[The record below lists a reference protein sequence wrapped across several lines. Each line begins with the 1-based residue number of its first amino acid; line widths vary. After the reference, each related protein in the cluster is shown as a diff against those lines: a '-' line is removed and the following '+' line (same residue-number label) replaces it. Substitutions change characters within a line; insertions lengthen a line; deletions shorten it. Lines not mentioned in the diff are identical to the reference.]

1 MKIGNS
7 SRRDMGSLKN
17 DWQTRPAADED
28 DIVDVASEASYQA
41 PPAKRWEDQVEKAA
55 APEECSSIIGAGSVW
70 QGNFST
76 DGSVR
81 LDGKVSG
88 EVKAAGTVHIT
99 DGAQV
104 NAVIQAR
111 FVVIGGAFD
120 GQLYCS
126 ERLELLPSSRMKGS
140 ITTPQISVG
149 EGAFI
154 DGEIHMVEESA
165 TVSAP
170 ASKSFATVKPA
181 SAKPSLPTATR
192 PATSLR
198 CRRRAR
204 ARPRP
209 ANTALGSTPQDT
221 ASSEHEGIH
230 ANEMPP
236 CPDGFLL
243 TDIWSISACG

>member
-1 MKIGNS
+1 MEVAMKIGN

-17 DWQTRPAADED
+17 DWQTRPVAGEDDMIDDVAAD
-28 DIVDVASEASYQA
+28 ATYQA

-55 APEECSSIIGAGSVW
+55 APEDCSSIIGAGSVW

-104 NAVIQAR
+104 NATVQAR
-111 FVVIGGAFD
+111 FVVVAGSFD

-126 ERLELLPSSRMKGS
+126 ERLELLPSSRVKGS

-170 ASKSFATVKPA
+170 AAKSFATVKPLTSDIGLGDEPEA
-181 SAKPSLPTATR
+181 QPTNGHQTGNVTSMQAKGQGQAK
-192 PATSLR
+192 
-198 CRRRAR
+198 AR
-204 ARPRP
+204 
-209 ANTALGSTPQDT
+209 
-221 ASSEHEGIH
+221 
-230 ANEMPP
+230 
-236 CPDGFLL
+236 
-243 TDIWSISACG
+243 

>member
-1 MKIGNS
+1 MKIGNNTRPDKS
-7 SRRDMGSLKN
+7 SLKN

-28 DIVDVASEASYQA
+28 DMIDAAAAEASYQA

-55 APEECSSIIGAGSVW
+55 APEDHSSIIGAGSVW

-88 EVKAAGTVHIT
+88 EIKAASTVHIT

-111 FVVIGGAFD
+111 FVVIGGSFD

-140 ITTPQISVG
+140 IKTPQISVG

-170 ASKSFATVKPA
+170 TAKSFATVKPLT
-181 SAKPSLPTATR
+181 SDNGLEDEPEAKPTNGYQPGNV
-192 PATSLR
+192 TSMQAKDQGQAK
-198 CRRRAR
+198 AR
-204 ARPRP
+204 
-209 ANTALGSTPQDT
+209 
-221 ASSEHEGIH
+221 
-230 ANEMPP
+230 
-236 CPDGFLL
+236 
-243 TDIWSISACG
+243 

>member
-28 DIVDVASEASYQA
+28 DLMDDVVADASYQA
-41 PPAKRWEDQVEKAA
+41 PPTKRWEDQVEKAA
-55 APEECSSIIGAGSVW
+55 APDDCSSTIGAGSVW

-104 NAVIQAR
+104 NAVVQAR
-111 FVVIGGAFD
+111 FVVVAGSFD

-126 ERLELLPSSRMKGS
+126 ERLELLPSSRVKGS

-165 TVSAP
+165 KASAP
-170 ASKSFATVKPA
+170 AAKSFATVKPMT
-181 SAKPSLPTATR
+181 SDNGIEDEPEAKPANGYQTGNV
-192 PATSLR
+192 TSMQAKGQGQAK
-198 CRRRAR
+198 AR
-204 ARPRP
+204 
-209 ANTALGSTPQDT
+209 
-221 ASSEHEGIH
+221 
-230 ANEMPP
+230 
-236 CPDGFLL
+236 
-243 TDIWSISACG
+243 

>member
-1 MKIGNS
+1 MEVAMKIANN

-28 DIVDVASEASYQA
+28 GLIDDVAAEASYQA

-55 APEECSSIIGAGSVW
+55 APEECSSIIGGGSVW

-170 ASKSFATVKPA
+170 AAKSFATVKPLT
-181 SAKPSLPTATR
+181 SDNGVEDEPEAKPANGYQTGNV
-192 PATSLR
+192 TSMQAKGQGQAK
-198 CRRRAR
+198 AR
-204 ARPRP
+204 
-209 ANTALGSTPQDT
+209 
-221 ASSEHEGIH
+221 
-230 ANEMPP
+230 
-236 CPDGFLL
+236 
-243 TDIWSISACG
+243 

>member
-7 SRRDMGSLKN
+7 RRDMGTLKN
-17 DWQTRPAADED
+17 DWQNREDDDLPEDIEPDTSFQPAA
-28 DIVDVASEASYQA
+28 A
-41 PPAKRWEDQVEKAA
+41 PANKRWEDQIERPA
-55 APEECSSIIGAGSVW
+55 APEDCSSTIGSGSVW

-111 FVVIGGAFD
+111 FVVIGGSFD

-126 ERLELLPSSRMKGS
+126 ERLELLPSSRIKGS
-140 ITTPQISVG
+140 MTTPQISVG

-154 DGEIHMVEESA
+154 DGEIHMVEESTPVA
-165 TVSAP
+165 TP
-170 ASKSFATVKPA
+170 ASKNFASVKP
-181 SAKPSLPTATR
+181 
-192 PATSLR
+192 
-198 CRRRAR
+198 
-204 ARPRP
+204 
-209 ANTALGSTPQDT
+209 LGSNNDT
-221 ASSEHEGIH
+221 RADDAEPE
-230 ANEMPP
+230 AKTN
-236 CPDGFLL
+236 GFQ
-243 TDIWSISACG
+243 TNVTQIKQGGQQQAKR

>member
-7 SRRDMGSLKN
+7 SRRDMGALKN
-17 DWQTRPAADED
+17 DWQSRPAVEEEDELID
-28 DIVDVASEASYQA
+28 DVVAETSFTPPA
-41 PPAKRWEDQVEKAA
+41 PAKRWEDQVEKAA
-55 APEECSSIIGAGSVW
+55 APDDCSSIIGSGSVW

-111 FVVIGGAFD
+111 FVVIGGSFD

-126 ERLELLPSSRMKGS
+126 ERLELLPSSRIKGS

-165 TVSAP
+165 GVQAP
-170 ASKSFATVKPA
+170 ASKSFATVKPLNDDNREDDDAKA
-181 SAKPSLPTATR
+181 SNGYNVTSMPNKGQPQAK
-192 PATSLR
+192 
-198 CRRRAR
+198 AR
-204 ARPRP
+204 
-209 ANTALGSTPQDT
+209 
-221 ASSEHEGIH
+221 
-230 ANEMPP
+230 
-236 CPDGFLL
+236 
-243 TDIWSISACG
+243 

>member
-1 MKIGNS
+1 MLTTRKTQIEVCMKIGNNT
-7 SRRDMGSLKN
+7 RRDMGSLKN
-17 DWQTRPAADED
+17 DWQTRPAADQD

-55 APEECSSIIGAGSVW
+55 TPEDCSSVIGAGSVW

-81 LDGKVSG
+81 LEGKVSG

-154 DGEIHMVEESA
+154 DGEIHMVEESD

-170 ASKSFATVKPA
+170 ASKSFATVKPLPGDKGLEDEPE
-181 SAKPSLPTATR
+181 AKPANGYQTGNV
-192 PATSLR
+192 TSMQ
-198 CRRRAR
+198 AK
-204 ARPRP
+204 
-209 ANTALGSTPQDT
+209 GQ
-221 ASSEHEGIH
+221 G
-230 ANEMPP
+230 
-236 CPDGFLL
+236 
-243 TDIWSISACG
+243 

>member
-1 MKIGNS
+1 MEVAMKIGN

-17 DWQTRPAADED
+17 DWQTRPAADQD
-28 DIVDVASEASYQA
+28 DLMDDVSADASYQA

-55 APEECSSIIGAGSVW
+55 APDDCSSIIGAGSVW

-104 NAVIQAR
+104 NAVVQAR
-111 FVVIGGAFD
+111 FVVVAGSFD

-126 ERLELLPSSRMKGS
+126 ERLELLPSSRVKGA

-170 ASKSFATVKPA
+170 AAKSFATVKPLTTDIA
-181 SAKPSLPTATR
+181 LEDEAEAKPTNGYQTGNV
-192 PATSLR
+192 TSMQAKGQAK
-198 CRRRAR
+198 AR
-204 ARPRP
+204 
-209 ANTALGSTPQDT
+209 
-221 ASSEHEGIH
+221 
-230 ANEMPP
+230 
-236 CPDGFLL
+236 
-243 TDIWSISACG
+243 

>member
-1 MKIGNS
+1 MKIGNNT
-7 SRRDMGSLKN
+7 RRDKGSLKN

-28 DIVDVASEASYQA
+28 DMIDASAAEASYQA

-55 APEECSSIIGAGSVW
+55 APEDYSSIIGAGSVW

-88 EVKAAGTVHIT
+88 EVKAASTVHIT

-111 FVVIGGAFD
+111 FVVIGGSFD

-126 ERLELLPSSRMKGS
+126 ERLELLSSSRMKGS
-140 ITTPQISVG
+140 IKTPQISVG

-170 ASKSFATVKPA
+170 AAKSFATVKPLT
-181 SAKPSLPTATR
+181 SDNELEDEPEAKPTNGYQTGNV
-192 PATSLR
+192 TSMQAKDQGQAK
-198 CRRRAR
+198 AR
-204 ARPRP
+204 
-209 ANTALGSTPQDT
+209 
-221 ASSEHEGIH
+221 
-230 ANEMPP
+230 
-236 CPDGFLL
+236 
-243 TDIWSISACG
+243 

>member
-1 MKIGNS
+1 
-7 SRRDMGSLKN
+7 MGSLKN
-17 DWQTRPAADED
+17 DWQTRPVAGEDDMIDDVAAD
-28 DIVDVASEASYQA
+28 ATYQA

-55 APEECSSIIGAGSVW
+55 APDDCSSIIGAGSVW

-104 NAVIQAR
+104 NATVQAR
-111 FVVIGGAFD
+111 FVVVAGSFD

-126 ERLELLPSSRMKGS
+126 ERLELLPSSRVKGS

-170 ASKSFATVKPA
+170 AAKSFATVKPLTSDIGLEDEPEA
-181 SAKPSLPTATR
+181 QPTNGYQTGNVTSMQAKGQGQAK
-192 PATSLR
+192 
-198 CRRRAR
+198 AR
-204 ARPRP
+204 
-209 ANTALGSTPQDT
+209 
-221 ASSEHEGIH
+221 
-230 ANEMPP
+230 
-236 CPDGFLL
+236 
-243 TDIWSISACG
+243 

>member
-17 DWQTRPAADED
+17 DWQTRPAADQD
-28 DIVDVASEASYQA
+28 DLMDDVSADASYQA

-55 APEECSSIIGAGSVW
+55 APDDCSSIIGAGSVW

-104 NAVIQAR
+104 NAVVQAR
-111 FVVIGGAFD
+111 FVVVAGSFD

-126 ERLELLPSSRMKGS
+126 ERLELLPSSRVKGS

-170 ASKSFATVKPA
+170 AAKSFATVKPLT
-181 SAKPSLPTATR
+181 SDIGLEDESEAKPTNGYQTGNV
-192 PATSLR
+192 TSMQAKGQGQAK
-198 CRRRAR
+198 AR
-204 ARPRP
+204 
-209 ANTALGSTPQDT
+209 
-221 ASSEHEGIH
+221 
-230 ANEMPP
+230 
-236 CPDGFLL
+236 
-243 TDIWSISACG
+243 

>member
-1 MKIGNS
+1 MEVAMKIGNS

-28 DIVDVASEASYQA
+28 DRLDDVVADASYQA
-41 PPAKRWEDQVEKAA
+41 PAKRWEDQVEKAA
-55 APEECSSIIGAGSVW
+55 APDDCSSIIGAGSVW

-111 FVVIGGAFD
+111 FVVIAGSFD

-154 DGEIHMVEESA
+154 DGEIHMVEESG

-170 ASKSFATVKPA
+170 AAKSFATVKPLTSDVGLENEA
-181 SAKPSLPTATR
+181 EAAPTNGYQTGNVTSMQAKGQGQAK
-192 PATSLR
+192 
-198 CRRRAR
+198 AR
-204 ARPRP
+204 
-209 ANTALGSTPQDT
+209 
-221 ASSEHEGIH
+221 
-230 ANEMPP
+230 
-236 CPDGFLL
+236 
-243 TDIWSISACG
+243 

>member
-17 DWQTRPAADED
+17 DWQTRPAADQD
-28 DIVDVASEASYQA
+28 DLMDDVPTDASYQA

-55 APEECSSIIGAGSVW
+55 APDDCSSIIGAGSVW

-104 NAVIQAR
+104 NAVVQAR
-111 FVVIGGAFD
+111 FVVVAGSFD

-126 ERLELLPSSRMKGS
+126 ERLELLPSSRVKGA

-170 ASKSFATVKPA
+170 AAKSFATVKPLTSDVGLEDEA
-181 SAKPSLPTATR
+181 DADAKPTNGYQTGNV
-192 PATSLR
+192 TSMQAKGQGQAK
-198 CRRRAR
+198 AR
-204 ARPRP
+204 
-209 ANTALGSTPQDT
+209 
-221 ASSEHEGIH
+221 
-230 ANEMPP
+230 
-236 CPDGFLL
+236 
-243 TDIWSISACG
+243 

>member
-1 MKIGNS
+1 MEVAMKIGN

-17 DWQTRPAADED
+17 DWQTRPAAGED
-28 DIVDVASEASYQA
+28 DMIDDVAADATYQA

-55 APEECSSIIGAGSVW
+55 APDDCSSIIGAGSVW

-88 EVKAAGTVHIT
+88 EVKAAGTVHVT

-104 NAVIQAR
+104 NAIVQAR
-111 FVVIGGAFD
+111 FVVVAGSFD

-126 ERLELLPSSRMKGS
+126 ERLELLPSSRVKGS

-170 ASKSFATVKPA
+170 AAKSFATVKPLTSDIGIEDEPEA
-181 SAKPSLPTATR
+181 QPTNGYQTGNVTSMQAKGQGQAK
-192 PATSLR
+192 
-198 CRRRAR
+198 AR
-204 ARPRP
+204 
-209 ANTALGSTPQDT
+209 
-221 ASSEHEGIH
+221 
-230 ANEMPP
+230 
-236 CPDGFLL
+236 
-243 TDIWSISACG
+243 